1 MGRILGIDYGL
12 KRTGLSVTDPYQ
24 IIVQG
29 LETQESETVLSFI
42 LAYAGREQLDEI
54 VVGYPFVEG
63 AWGDKGFKVR
73 LDRFIAEL
81 RKAFPTTKIS
91 LHDERNTSVQARE
104 IISQSGRKKNKRQDK
119 KLLDQTSAIV
129 ILQEYLGHI

>member
-12 KRTGLSVTDPYQ
+12 KRTGLSVTDPEQ

-29 LETQESETVLSFI
+29 METQDSAVVFDFI
-42 LAYAGREQLDEI
+42 LAYAKREQLDEI

-63 AWGDKGFKVR
+63 AWGDKRFKEK
-73 LDRFIAEL
+73 LDKFIQDL
-81 RKAFPTTKIS
+81 KNSFPDIPVS
-91 LHDERNTSVQARE
+91 LYDERNTSVDARQLMNQ
-104 IISQSGRKKNKRQDK
+104 IGLKKHQRRDK
-119 KLLDQTSAIV
+119 SRLDRTSAIL